1 MGNFGPAEMLVIAI
15 FALLVFGPDKLP
27 DIARQVGRAVREFRR
42 ATAELT
48 TELQAGVIDEPAPP
62 ANTAPAPPDDT
73 AVSGPAEQLRPG
85 PR

>member
-27 DIARQVGRAVREFRR
+27 GIARQVGKAMREFKR
-42 ATAELT
+42 ATTELT
-48 TELQAGVIDEPAPP
+48 TELQAGIMDEPAPHGN
-62 ANTAPAPPDDT
+62 AAAPE
-73 AVSGPAEQLRPG
+73 SGEQLRPG